1 MIYRLF
7 WWNKKTKKFLINPI
21 DKKDNVCFQYAA
33 TVALNHEEIKEDL
46 QRLTKI
52 KTFRD

>member
-21 DKKDNVCFQYAA
+21 DKKDNVCFQYAV
-33 TVALNHEEIKEDL
+33 TVALNHEKNK
-46 QRLTKI
+46 RRSTKI
-52 KTFRD
+52 NKN